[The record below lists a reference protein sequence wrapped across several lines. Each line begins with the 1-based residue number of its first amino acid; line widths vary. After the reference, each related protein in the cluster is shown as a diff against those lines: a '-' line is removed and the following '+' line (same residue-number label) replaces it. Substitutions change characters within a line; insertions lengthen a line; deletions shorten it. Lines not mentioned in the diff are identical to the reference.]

1 MSRNLWKTVSSE
13 INITFLSFVSIIAHL
28 FLNHSENVAT
38 GVAYKRFVCKK
49 RANSNL
55 IAGRTDFLP
64 NQTMRLILELH
75 V

>member
-13 INITFLSFVSIIAHL
+13 INITFLKFCLEYCSP
-28 FLNHSENVAT
+28 ENVTT
-38 GVAYKRFVCKK
+38 GVVYKRFVCKK

-55 IAGRTDFLP
+55 IAGRTNFLP